1 MTLRSRIKVA
11 SERFQ
16 RLKIARVVAH
26 YFARNG
32 PLLSAGLSY
41 QAIFAVFAAVWVLF
55 AVAGFIIRGNPALL
69 AAIVSALSRA
79 VPGLIDTG
87 SGGAIS
93 VDSLLQVGVL
103 GITGAIAAVGL
114 VFTALGWLAS
124 GRDAVRSM
132 FKLST
137 APVNFFLLK
146 ARDLGLATGF
156 GLVMILSAVLGVFST
171 TALGAVLT
179 WLGISPDSEFATIVA
194 RVVGLGLA
202 LVLDTVVVATFYRVV
217 SAIRIPLRILWQ
229 GALGAAVGLGVL
241 KALGASLLSGASR
254 NPLLASFAAIIG
266 LLIWFNLVC
275 QLILLGAAWVSVTAT
290 DRSVTLGGARKRQP
304 RTSSASRGR

>member
-1 MTLRSRIKVA
+1 MTLRSRIRAAGDRIRHTKVA
-11 SERFQ
+11 
-16 RLKIARVVAH
+16 RVAVH

-55 AVAGFIIRGNPALL
+55 AVAGFVIRGNPTLL
-69 AAIVSALSRA
+69 AAIVTALSHA

-93 VDSLLQVGVL
+93 VDRLLQVGVL

-114 VFTALGWLAS
+114 IFTALGWLAS

-132 FKLST
+132 FGLST
-137 APVNFFLLK
+137 APVNFFVLK
-146 ARDLGLATGF
+146 ARDLGLAAGF
-156 GLVMILSAVLGVFST
+156 GLVMILSAGIGVLST
-171 TALGAVLT
+171 TALGAALT
-179 WLGISPDSEFATIVA
+179 WLGISPDSQVATILA
-194 RVVGLGLA
+194 RVLGLGLA

-217 SAIRIPLRILWQ
+217 SAIRIPLHILWQ
-229 GALGAAVGLGVL
+229 GALGAAIGLGVL
-241 KALGASLLSGASR
+241 KTVGVSLLSGASR

-275 QLILLGAAWVSVTAT
+275 QLILLGAAWVSVTAS
-290 DRSVTLGGARKRQP
+290 DRSVTLDGAVDK
-304 RTSSASRGR
+304 RGRASGAGSGR

>member
-1 MTLRSRIKVA
+1 MTLRSRLQQV
-11 SERFQ
+11 SNRVQ
-16 RLKIARVVAH
+16 RLKVARVVAH

-55 AVAGFIIRGNPALL
+55 AAAGFVIRGNPALL
-69 AAIVSALSRA
+69 AAIVSALSHA

-87 SGGAIS
+87 AGGAIS

-103 GITGAIAAVGL
+103 GVTGAIAAVGL
-114 VFTALGWLAS
+114 IFTALGWLAS

-137 APVNFFLLK
+137 PPVNFFLLK

-156 GLVMILSAVLGVFST
+156 GLVMILSAGLGVLST

-179 WLGISPDSEFATIVA
+179 GLGISPDSEFATILA

-202 LVLDTVVVATFYRVV
+202 LALDTVVVATFYRVV
-217 SAIRIPLRILWQ
+217 SAIRIPLSILWQ

-241 KALGASLLSGASR
+241 KTLGASLLAGASR

-290 DRSVTLGGARKRQP
+290 DRSLTLGGTRKR
-304 RTSSASRGR
+304 RSRASAGGGH